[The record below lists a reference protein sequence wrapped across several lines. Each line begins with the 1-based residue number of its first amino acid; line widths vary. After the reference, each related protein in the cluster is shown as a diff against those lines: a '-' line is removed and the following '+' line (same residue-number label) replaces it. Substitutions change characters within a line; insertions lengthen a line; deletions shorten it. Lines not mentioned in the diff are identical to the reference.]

1 MVASA
6 ILRAD
11 LLHPSGGLLIRNSR
25 LLQPPHGTVRT
36 PMISAASH
44 QAIFLAIAFK
54 NTSCIFIIRSIS
66 EPEYARFG
74 SNTKLHVQAPLV

>member
-1 MVASA
+1 
-6 ILRAD
+6 
-11 LLHPSGGLLIRNSR
+11 
-25 LLQPPHGTVRT
+25 
-36 PMISAASH
+36 MISAASH
-44 QAIFLAIAFK
+44 QAIFFAIAFK